1 LIQVPDLRTGIQLI
15 NALAPEHLELC
26 LDDPWACLSHIKNAG
41 AIFLGHYTPEPL
53 GDYFAGPN
61 HVLPTMG
68 SARFASALS
77 VQSFMKKSS
86 LIAATGE
93 YSRRNADKV
102 ARLARLEGL
111 EAHARSAEIRHNQ

>member
-1 LIQVPDLRTGIQLI
+1 
-15 NALAPEHLELC
+15 
-26 LDDPWACLSHIKNAG
+26 
-41 AIFLGHYTPEPL
+41 
-53 GDYFAGPN
+53 
-61 HVLPTMG
+61 
-68 SARFASALS
+68 
-77 VQSFMKKSS
+77 MKKSS